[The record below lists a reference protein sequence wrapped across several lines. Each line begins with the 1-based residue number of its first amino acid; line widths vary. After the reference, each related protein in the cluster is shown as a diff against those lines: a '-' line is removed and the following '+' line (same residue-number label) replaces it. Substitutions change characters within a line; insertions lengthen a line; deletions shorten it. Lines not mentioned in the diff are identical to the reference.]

1 VGSAIKNADLLRR
14 PPHGFGTGDATACRT
29 ITTSGA
35 ASTAQVDL
43 LLSNTMAYVIMRFTG
58 DCFVRMG
65 PTGLADAVVTDWPA
79 KSGEIWEWLAFGA
92 LDRYCKIIRGGAVD
106 VSAIFYLSDRRT

>member
-1 VGSAIKNADLLRR
+1 VRA
-14 PPHGFGTGDATACRT
+14 

-43 LLSNTMAYVIMRFTG
+43 LLSDKISYVIMRFTG
-58 DCFVRMG
+58 DCFIRTG
-65 PTGLADAVVTDWPA
+65 ATGLADAVVTDWPA

-92 LDRYCKIIRGGAVD
+92 LDRYCKIIRSGAVD
-106 VSAIFYLSDRRT
+106 VSALFYLSDRRT